1 MSKAQNKLILH
12 LCGGAGINIGD
23 KVLSTVAD
31 LGEGFA
37 DLVFN
42 YIDTSRSNIDKINP
56 LGKFTHI
63 NAASFGKG
71 VIDGSGS
78 VRSANAQDIEV
89 GVKNYLDENR
99 YTKNVTGEFHVVISS
114 GSGGSGSTIN
124 PYIVNTLLSKNI
136 PVMSVIIGDSSNGLS
151 ASNTIK
157 TLMSLDNIVR
167 RQNKPLTM
175 MYVNNHKFISKG
187 AQKAEE
193 ESNKI
198 LFNMF
203 SALSLFM
210 ASTNE
215 ALDYADILGILDP
228 TMYNSSLPAPVKP
241 GLYGIYIHSGGIEF
255 EENMTPLIA
264 RSLSKEGVSFDT
276 GLTLGHHKRG
286 YISADNTNVLSIYED
301 KLPLHLVLYA
311 NFFKDEVGV
320 LNKINQNYK
329 DILENI
335 HSDELFGDVNTS
347 AIDDTGMVF

>member
-1 MSKAQNKLILH
+1 MSKQQYKLILH
-12 LCGGAGINIGD
+12 LCGGAGINVGD

-37 DLVFN
+37 ELVFN
-42 YIDTSRSNIDKINP
+42 YIDTSRSNIDKIKP

-63 NAASFGKG
+63 GAASFGKG

-78 VRSANAQDIEV
+78 VRSANAADIEA
-89 GVKNYLDENR
+89 GVKKYLDDNK
-99 YTKNVTGEFHVVISS
+99 YTKNVTGEFHIVISS

-136 PVMSVIIGDSSNGLS
+136 PVMSVIVGDSSNGLS

-167 RQNKPLTM
+167 RLGKPLTM
-175 MYVNNHKFISKG
+175 MYVNNHKFDSKG

-203 SALSLFM
+203 SALALFM
-210 ASTNE
+210 SSNNE

-241 GLYGIYIHSGGIEF
+241 GLYGIYIHSGTVEF
-255 EENMTPLIA
+255 DESMTPLLA
-264 RSLSKEGVSFDT
+264 RSLSKEGVNYDT

-286 YISADNTNVLSIYED
+286 YISNDSENVLNIYGD

-311 NFFKDEVGV
+311 NFFKTEVDV
-320 LNKINQNYK
+320 LNKINQNFK
-329 DILENI
+329 NILENI
-335 HSDELFGDVNTS
+335 QSEELFGDINTS
-347 AIDDTGMVF
+347 SLDDTGMVF